1 MRDDHGIEAKTVI
14 SFGRITILRMSGT
27 FQAELQV
34 LAQETEIIPQLMQC
48 EPSLSH
54 LQQSTK
60 EDKSERERNEF
71 HFWNRKIQGT
81 SFWASN
87 IQRTRCTN
95 QILWLGP
102 QRPSQIAA
110 QILPGFYFI
119 LDFSTQVLICR
130 YMCSLVSTVW

>member
-48 EPSLSH
+48 ELSLSH

-60 EDKSERERNEF
+60 EDKIERERNEF
-71 HFWNRKIQGT
+71 NFWNRKI
-81 SFWASN
+81 
-87 IQRTRCTN
+87 TRH
-95 QILWLGP
+95 
-102 QRPSQIAA
+102 
-110 QILPGFYFI
+110 
-119 LDFSTQVLICR
+119 
-130 YMCSLVSTVW
+130 